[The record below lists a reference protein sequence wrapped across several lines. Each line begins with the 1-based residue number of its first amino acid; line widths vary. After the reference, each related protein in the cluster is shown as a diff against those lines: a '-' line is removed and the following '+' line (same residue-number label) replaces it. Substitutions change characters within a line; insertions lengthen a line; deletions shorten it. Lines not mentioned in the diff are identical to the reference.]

1 MPKLKKKT
9 ILIFIL
15 IVIALYVIVEVIP
28 PLTGAL
34 ASTEVLEYGKLK
46 VSSTEDCWIVRDE
59 TVYKADRTSGIKV
72 FAGEGTLIKKG
83 STVMQY
89 TSSKKES
96 EDSNESGDEGS
107 SAYKEFRDRLGD
119 DMVAEK
125 DGKSDRKGLFSFYI
139 DGYESYLTPDRINKF
154 KEDEMLNIG
163 SVPEKVERS
172 SAAKGDPIFKIA
184 DNSIWYLVCWIDE
197 GEIARFEKD
206 KQVKVKLEDSTI
218 EAKVDRIKQ
227 AGDKWFLVL
236 STNRYYKDF
245 LKLRRLEAEIISTDM
260 KGLLISN
267 DCLIMKGKKAG
278 CYVKTPAGDYVF
290 KEVQTLATDGDKT
303 LVTET
308 EFFDDKGK
316 PVSTVKAYDEV
327 KRDPN

>member
-83 STVMQY
+83 SKVMQY
-89 TSSKKES
+89 TSSKEES
-96 EDSNESGDEGS
+96 EDSNESGDE
-107 SAYKEFRDRLGD
+107 
-119 DMVAEK
+119 
-125 DGKSDRKGLFSFYI
+125 
-139 DGYESYLTPDRINKF
+139 
-154 KEDEMLNIG
+154 G